1 MLNTT
6 FMSVIGSLLVLYG
19 FCVIIFHQKIWNNCM
34 ERVKNQTSPSFI
46 DKARNCSKLSR
57 QLNRYVLG
65 PLMILMG
72 IGLIYFVLI
81 PEHLN
86 VNKKAYKLVLGG
98 EHLTSIIVQKEA
110 LYPEGIDYNP
120 LNDKF
125 ILGSFREGA
134 VYEVGLD
141 GSYKKIIDDTQL
153 NSVLAVRVDTKR
165 DRLLVVNSDIGS
177 AIHSYNKGS
186 KKLASMAIYKL
197 STGEAIHF
205 INLGELTAYEN
216 HLANGM
222 TIDSAGNAYVT
233 DSFAPI
239 IYKIDINGKASIF
252 LENDKFLGKG
262 INLNGIVY
270 HPDGYLI
277 AIKKGDGT
285 LFKIPLDK
293 PNDFSIIKCTK
304 KFVGGDGLILVNNK
318 KLVVVV
324 NRVSGEITE
333 TAFALESNDD
343 WSSAI
348 VTNNYRFGKKY
359 ITTGVMRKN
368 SVYILHSNLN
378 QLISASKEKKSEL
391 TKKATIE
398 QIGVVRD

>member
-1 MLNTT
+1 
-6 FMSVIGSLLVLYG
+6 
-19 FCVIIFHQKIWNNCM
+19 M

-57 QLNRYVLG
+57 QLNRFILG
-65 PLMILMG
+65 PFMILMG
-72 IGLIYFVLI
+72 IGLVYFVLI
-81 PEHLN
+81 VEHIS
-86 VNKKAYKLVLGG
+86 VDKKMNKLVLRG

-125 ILGSFREGA
+125 IVGSFREGA

-141 GSYKKIIDDTQL
+141 GSYKKIINDTRL
-153 NSVLAVRVDTKR
+153 NSVLAVKVDIKR

-177 AIHSYNKGS
+177 AIRPYDKGS

-205 INLGELTAYEN
+205 VNLGELTTYEN

-222 TIDSAGNAYVT
+222 TLDSAGNAYVT

-285 LFKIPLDK
+285 LFKIPLEK
-293 PNDFSIIKCTK
+293 PNHFSIIKCTN
-304 KFVGGDGLILVNNK
+304 KFVGGDGLILINNRE
-318 KLVVVV
+318 LVVVA
-324 NRVSGEITE
+324 NRASGEITE
-333 TAFALESNDD
+333 RAFSLESNDD
-343 WSSAI
+343 WGSAI

-368 SVYILHSNLN
+368 SVYVLHSNLN
-378 QLISASKEKKSEL
+378 QLISAPKEKKSEFI
-391 TKKATIE
+391 KKATIE
-398 QIGVVRD
+398 QIGIVRD